1 MFVSFCATWTTI
13 VSVLTSKNILTIMRQ
28 FTSVNWITP
37 RIWHMTVTW
46 QLIPSFGSLK
56 VSGKPD
62 QKLSILICSILFLL
76 LSFFPPFFLSFFL
89 PSLLPSFLPFFL
101 SFFLK
106 NKPRVNKRASIKKRG
121 SIEKWRLDW
130 KMEARLENGGS
141 IEKWRLDWKIEAR
154 LRNRASFVAE
164 WQNEVSWSF

>member
-89 PSLLPSFLPFFL
+89 PSLLPSFLPSFYSFFL
-101 SFFLK
+101 SLLK
-106 NKPRVNKRASIKKRG
+106 TSLGWRNEPRLKKRASIK
-121 SIEKWRLDW
+121 ET
-130 KMEARLENGGS
+130 
-141 IEKWRLDWKIEAR
+141 RLDWKIEPR
-154 LRNRASFVAE
+154 LQNRDWIA
-164 WQNEVSWSF
+164 

>member
-13 VSVLTSKNILTIMRQ
+13 VSVLTSKIILTIKRQ

-89 PSLLPSFLPFFL
+89 PSLLPSFLPSFY
-101 SFFLK
+101 SFFHSFLK
-106 NKPRVNKRASIKKRG
+106 TSLGWRNEPRLKKRASIK
-121 SIEKWRLDW
+121 ET
-130 KMEARLENGGS
+130 
-141 IEKWRLDWKIEAR
+141 RLDWKIEPR
-154 LRNRASFVAE
+154 LQNRDSIA
-164 WQNEVSWSF
+164 